1 MALWSMLCS
10 PTSHW
15 VINQHRSIPD
25 GLWLTSTD
33 KHWHIFLVYLSYL
46 QRLLKFPRRITVLF
60 ILVIWY
66 LPLPKNSAFNHV
78 NIHQMLTEWIHE
90 SHRSYL
96 SQWLEMLRRFWRK
109 CPEFYFIGITKA
121 PSRDD
126 FLERTLPAAK
136 FWGLHDDAPPV
147 MRSLVCHNWLIL
159 RCGRRDICEIGIASE
174 GL

>member
-1 MALWSMLCS
+1 MVFGWQALTYLLGLFVLPPEIIKIPWEESLYCS
-10 PTSHW
+10 LVSGTSHYPQ
-15 VINQHRSIPD
+15 N
-25 GLWLTSTD
+25 G
-33 KHWHIFLVYLSYL
+33 
-46 QRLLKFPRRITVLF
+46 
-60 ILVIWY
+60 
-66 LPLPKNSAFNHV
+66 AFNHV
-78 NIHQMLTEWIHE
+78 NIHQMLTEWIYE

-96 SQWLEMLRRFWRK
+96 SQWLEMLRRYWRK
-109 CPEFYFIGITKA
+109 CPESYFIGITQA

-159 RCGRRDICEIGIASE
+159 RCGRKDICEIGIASE